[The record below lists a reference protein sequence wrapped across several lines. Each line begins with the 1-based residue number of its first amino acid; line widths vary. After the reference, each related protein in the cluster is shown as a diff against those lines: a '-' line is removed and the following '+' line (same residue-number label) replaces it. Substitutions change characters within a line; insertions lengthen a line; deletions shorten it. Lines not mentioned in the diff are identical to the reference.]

1 MTTLT
6 VTAKGQVTFR
16 QELLRYLGVQP
27 GQQIEVSTL
36 PGGSIEVR
44 AAQPLGSIE
53 AFISRL
59 GWRSALLMIS
69 GIYTCRWI
77 RTS

>member
-27 GQQIEVSTL
+27 GQQIELSTL

-44 AAQPLGSIE
+44 AAQTGSAPSSGVTQEVLGPFLE
-53 AFISRL
+53 
-59 GWRSALLMIS
+59 GE
-69 GIYTCRWI
+69 
-77 RTS
+77 

>member
-1 MTTLT
+1 MTS
-6 VTAKGQVTFR
+6 VNANGQVTIR

-27 GQQIEVSTL
+27 GQHIELSTL

-53 AFISRL
+53 ASISRL
-59 GWRSALLMIS
+59 GWRSARPMIF

-77 RTS
+77 RTP

>member
-6 VTAKGQVTFR
+6 VTPKGQVTFR

-36 PGGSIEVR
+36 PGGSIE
-44 AAQPLGSIE
+44 

-77 RTS
+77 RTP